1 MHTDHFIDPVITFFA
16 RSRCVLNRERV
27 YRTLT
32 TLDVFVD
39 RTLCLVSKSETL
51 SGFHYNRDLLKSAM
65 ANTYLETVGSR
76 ADSIH
81 MAIKSVP
88 MPYVY
93 TEYIRSVG
101 IFGPKTGFAEHDAV
115 LAFDHTDEDFYG
127 KLEGTW
133 IHTWTGDHAVTGKF
147 RFLTCSLVSS
157 DIPQRVP
164 LLSIPVHMGYNIA
177 RDVSFCL
184 EFVRPHF
191 KSVRLCLFDR
201 GFYSN
206 ELMIALDRMTV
217 PYLIFVPKN
226 DAVKKVLAPMRS
238 GDTMTV
244 EHEFRLNRDRTV
256 IRSSTTYA
264 LLRQIYAKR
273 LEMCLDWCFATNQ
286 QEIDLDGIIQAYRGR
301 WDIETGFRV
310 QDEATIKSK
319 SKDVRIRFFLFAYE
333 QMLQLIWSVFYKEE
347 VTFKGFLIE
356 LSDTCSERLN
366 RAEERASRHTS

>member
-1 MHTDHFIDPVITFFA
+1 MLRDHFIDPVITFIA
-16 RSRCVLNRERV
+16 RSHCVLNRERV

-32 TLDVFVD
+32 TLDVFVN
-39 RTLCLVSKSETL
+39 RTLCLVPKSSTL
-51 SGFHYNRDLLKSAM
+51 SGFNYNRDLLKAAM

-81 MAIKSVP
+81 MAIKNVP

-101 IFGPKTGFAEHDAV
+101 IFGPRTGFAEHDAV

-133 IHTWTGDHAVTGKF
+133 MHTWTGEHAVTGKF
-147 RFLTCSLVSS
+147 RFLTCSLVSG
-157 DIPQRVP
+157 DMPQRVP
-164 LLSIPVHMGYNIA
+164 LISIPVHTGYSIA

-184 EFVRPHF
+184 ELVRPLF
-191 KSVRLCLFDR
+191 KSIRLCLFDR

-206 ELMIALDRMTV
+206 ELMIALDSMTV

-226 DAVKKVLAPMRS
+226 DAVKKALSPMRS
-238 GDTMTV
+238 GDMMTV
-244 EHEFRLNRDRTV
+244 EHEFSLNRDKTV

-273 LEMCLDWCFATNQ
+273 LKMCLDWCFATNQ
-286 QEIDLDGIIQAYRGR
+286 QEIDLDNIVQTYRER
-301 WDIETGFRV
+301 WNIETGFRI

-319 SKDVRIRFFLFAYE
+319 SKDVGIRFFLFAYE

-356 LSDTCSERLN
+356 VSDTCSERLS
-366 RAEERASRHTS
+366 RAEERASKHPS